1 MPSDPPI
8 FFQVSY
14 LSKSAEVVKKKIAFD
29 NQLWLLRPVIMERG
43 NLCLSTLTRAIVFS
57 RKISKFKTKEV
68 KHYTSLTESSQVIF
82 SF

>member
-1 MPSDPPI
+1 
-8 FFQVSY
+8 
-14 LSKSAEVVKKKIAFD
+14 
-29 NQLWLLRPVIMERG
+29 MERG